1 MNSPNSGGSS
11 VTYTQEEIN
20 EHRVIKLNYLVHCSN
35 CYAAIITASPGPEY
49 EIILT
54 EPCPMCNGL
63 EQVFSCDYC
72 LQKNTIYWDK
82 KHFV

>member
-35 CYAAIITASPGPEY
+35 CYAAIITASPRPEY